1 MVIIKRILIGIVAL
15 LVLFFVVGFLLPRDV
30 YVERSVE
37 IDASPQQVFAMVND
51 FQQFNRWQPW
61 HQIDPETR
69 YVFEGPDTGAGS
81 RMNWYSDHPN
91 VGDGMQEILLSE
103 PYSRVRAALDF
114 GTGGLAYADY
124 LIDVT
129 DGGSVLTWTLE
140 SDMGGNPLGR
150 YVGLMM
156 DGMIGP
162 AYEQGLGK
170 LKEILESKP
179 EPEPEPEPLEAPAEP
194 QEPQEAEEAQAAQ
207 DPENADQAT

>member
-15 LVLFFVVGFLLPRDV
+15 LVLFFVVGFLLPRDA

-51 FQQFNRWQPW
+51 FRQFNRWQPW
-61 HQIDPETR
+61 HQIDPTTR
-69 YVFEGPDTGAGS
+69 YVFDGPASGAGS
-81 RMNWYSDHPN
+81 RMNWYSDHPD

-103 PYSRVRAALDF
+103 PHSKVRAALDF
-114 GTGGLAYADY
+114 GAGGLAYADY
-124 LIDVT
+124 LIDAT

-140 SDMGGNPLGR
+140 ADMGGNPLGR

-162 AYEQGLGK
+162 AYEQGLAK
-170 LKEILESKP
+170 LKEILES
-179 EPEPEPEPLEAPAEP
+179 EPEPEPLEAPAEP
-194 QEPQEAEEAQAAQ
+194 QDAEEEGAEAAL
-207 DPENADQAT
+207 DAGQAT